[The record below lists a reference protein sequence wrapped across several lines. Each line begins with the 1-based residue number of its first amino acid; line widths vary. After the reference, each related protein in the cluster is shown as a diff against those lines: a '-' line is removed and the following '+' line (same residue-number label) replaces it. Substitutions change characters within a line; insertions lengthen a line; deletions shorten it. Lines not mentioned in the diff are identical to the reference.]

1 MLSRAPAPGPP
12 LSSRRIAAAVF
23 ENRTGRAELA
33 DLGPLA
39 TDWIVRGVLETPLVD
54 VPELEAIY
62 AVAGRQSDPRL
73 SAQHDSAG
81 MMIRGSYWVSGDSVL
96 FQAGV
101 VDVASGRVIRAFDP
115 VGAPL
120 LRITT
125 ALEALRD
132 RVTGGLGPLVNPVSV
147 FPEMTPP
154 PTLPAYRE
162 FVAGLKEEEP
172 DVADRHLRRA
182 SELDS
187 SFTAPLIQ
195 LAMRA
200 LWADRCSTSDSIAG
214 VLDARRERLT
224 PWDRITIDMFR
235 ARCRGD
241 MAQDLEL
248 LGRRY
253 RAYPGSLLAL
263 GTYGASL
270 EHADQPRAALEVL
283 QGVTPL
289 PRWEAWYWSTIAA
302 CRHALGEYQ
311 EELAITE
318 RWRDSATGE
327 WQWIRGRALAALGRE
342 PEVMAWYR
350 STAPLPVDSIADQQ
364 LGVAAELLAHA
375 HASSAKAIA
384 ESVLTRLEIGADRAS
399 SRAASIARANRL
411 LGRTDA
417 ERAALERVA
426 FDPADTTG
434 ALEVQARIAV
444 LKADTL
450 EASRIDSILA
460 EQGARPLRAPRARG
474 SLLLTR
480 ARLAAGF
487 GRRDDAV
494 RYLEDART
502 RGHLLGGQFHNDVEL
517 RSLRGYPPFDALL
530 RPVNRPR

>member
-1 MLSRAPAPGPP
+1 MLSRVPAPGPA

-23 ENRTGRAELA
+23 ENRTGRADLA

-39 TDWIVRGVLETPLVD
+39 ADWIVRGVLETPLVD
-54 VPELEAIY
+54 IPELQAVY
-62 AVAGRQSDPRL
+62 AGGQADPL
-73 SAQHDSAG
+73 ASARRDSAG
-81 MMIRGSYWVSGDSVL
+81 MMIRGSYWLSGDSVL
-96 FQAGV
+96 FQGGL
-101 VDVASGRVIRAFDP
+101 VDVASGRVLRAFDP

-120 LRITT
+120 TRVTV

-132 RVTGGLGPLVNPVSV
+132 RVTGGLGPTVNPVSV
-147 FPEMTPP
+147 FPDMTPP

-172 DVADRHLRRA
+172 AIAERHLRRA
-182 SELDS
+182 GELDS
-187 SFTAPLIQ
+187 AFTAPLIQ

-200 LWADRCSTSDSIAG
+200 LWADRCGTSDSIAA

-224 PWDRITIDMFR
+224 PWDRITLDMIR

-241 MAQDLEL
+241 MAEDLRL

-263 GTYGASL
+263 GAYGASL
-270 EHADQPRAALEVL
+270 QHADQPRAALEVL

-289 PRWEAWYWSTIAA
+289 PQWEPWYWWTIAA
-302 CRHALGEYQ
+302 CRHALGEYR

-318 RWRDSATGE
+318 RWRDSAAVE
-327 WQWIRGRALAALGRE
+327 WQWIRGRALAAQGRE
-342 PEVMAWYR
+342 AEVMAWYR
-350 STAPLPVDSIADQQ
+350 STTAFTVDSIADRQ
-364 LGVAAELLAHA
+364 LEIAAELLAHA
-375 HASSAKAIA
+375 HPSTAKAIA
-384 ESVLTRLEIGADRAS
+384 ESVLTRLEVGADTAS
-399 SRAASIARANRL
+399 IRAASIAWANRL
-411 LGRTDA
+411 LGRADA

-426 FDPADTTG
+426 FDPADTTD

-444 LKADTL
+444 LNADTL
-450 EASRIDSILA
+450 EAVRIDSALA
-460 EQGARPLRAPRARG
+460 AQGARPLRAPRVRG

-487 GRRDDAV
+487 GRRDEAV
-494 RYLEDART
+494 RYLEEARA
-502 RGHLLGGQFHNDVEL
+502 RGHVLGGQFHNDFEL

-530 RPVNRPR
+530 RPVN